1 MELTGYKLKF
11 KLNPQSPMIHFQHDQ
26 LGATL
31 RVSEVKPK
39 LDKFLSRKRNS
50 TIPAKWK
57 IDEQKN
63 ALDYKMHIT
72 IRKAS
77 EVIAPH
83 KIFYGNMHNKWDT
96 NFKEKKA
103 VISYP
108 NVEILCFDNE
118 LLHFIRENI
127 WEFFVVTN
135 FGTMQNKGFGSFMV
149 DDEEKN
155 ESDIIRALKENGV
168 EAVYKM
174 DFGSSNDFGSNK
186 LNRSTLDKMFN
197 QIREFYSVMKSGV
210 NYDNS
215 KQNPNAYP
223 HGFYAHSFL
232 AKYMKGKFQ
241 IDNEKAWMKEKKISP
256 NVITSPNAEYKRNNP
271 QTNPNPR
278 YVRAM
283 FGKGD
288 TVSYF
293 KDEKLLRKDKVT
305 VAIKPK
311 PHDNDLARIPSNVHF
326 KIIGNC
332 VYILGKKVN
341 ERIYDKSF
349 EFVGDESMYLST
361 PSRSDFAKCGN
372 EFPIEDFLDNYMKYY
387 NGELRDKDLKKVR
400 SYQRVEKC

>member
-1 MELTGYKLKF
+1 MELTGCKLKF

-26 LGATL
+26 SGATL

-186 LNRSTLDKMFN
+186 LNRSTLDDMFN
-197 QIREFYSVMKSGV
+197 QITTFYSVMKSGI
-210 NYDNS
+210 NNRKNHPDS
-215 KQNPNAYP
+215 L
-223 HGFYAHSFL
+223 HGYYAHSFL
-232 AKYMKGKFQ
+232 ANYMKNKLQ
-241 IDNEKAWMKEKKISP
+241 IDNEKAWMKEKEISP
-256 NVITSPNAEYKRNNP
+256 NVITCPDMMYRRENP
-271 QTNPNPR
+271 QKNPNPR
-278 YVRAM
+278 YVRAL

-288 TVSYF
+288 VVRYF
-293 KDEKLLRKDKVT
+293 VDENLKGKMKVK
-305 VAIKPK
+305 IRPCNNK
-311 PHDNDLARIPSNVHF
+311 LARIPSTVHF

-332 VYILGKKVN
+332 VYILGKKVH
-341 ERIYDKSF
+341 ERIYGKSF
-349 EFVGDESMYLST
+349 KFMGDCSMCLST
-361 PSRSDFAKCGN
+361 PSKSDFAKYGN
-372 EFPIEDFLDNYMKYY
+372 EFPIEDFLDDYMKYY